1 MLLNITFN
9 LRGTIN
15 LNMLN
20 SMLNIASVFE
30 DIFQDEDAMLVISD
44 LNKIVYYK
52 AGKTINAGHEGLAI
66 NPGDGLFETIQS
78 KKTLRVIVPKE
89 VLGVPFKAI
98 TVPLFDENNKIIGA
112 AGVGWSLEARI
123 KMYDQLNNVV
133 GSLSSYIKNITLGI
147 NDMTTNAQSIAASQ
161 EEMVSSAQVTRKNV
175 DETTK
180 ITDFIR
186 NIANQTNLLGLNAS
200 IEAARA
206 GQEGRGFQVVAGE
219 IRKLA
224 VNSKN
229 AVNQIEQEL
238 KNMHESINFIM
249 NMIEQ
254 SSSTTQ
260 SQAAA
265 SEEISASIEELK
277 ALSDILL
284 NITNKLEVK

>member
-1 MLLNITFN
+1 MQTKQ
-9 LRGTIN
+9 T
-15 LNMLN
+15 
-20 SMLNIASVFE
+20 S
-30 DIFQDEDAMLVISD
+30 
-44 LNKIVYYK
+44 
-52 AGKTINAGHEGLAI
+52 
-66 NPGDGLFETIQS
+66 
-78 KKTLRVIVPKE
+78 RVIVPKE

-98 TVPLFDENNKIIGA
+98 TIPLFDNNREVIGA
-112 AGVGWSLEARI
+112 VGVGWSLDTRI
-123 KMYDQLNNVV
+123 KMYEQLSNVV
-133 GSLSSYIKNITLGI
+133 DSLANYIEHITIGI
-147 NDMTTNAQSIAASQ
+147 NDMTINAQNIAASQ

-175 DETTK
+175 DETSK

-229 AVNQIEQEL
+229 AVNQIEQGL
-238 KNMHESINFIM
+238 KSMQESINFIM

-254 SSSTTQ
+254 SSATTQ

-265 SEEISASIEELK
+265 SEEISASIQELK
-277 ALSDILL
+277 SLSGILL
-284 NITNKLEVK
+284 KVTKELEVK